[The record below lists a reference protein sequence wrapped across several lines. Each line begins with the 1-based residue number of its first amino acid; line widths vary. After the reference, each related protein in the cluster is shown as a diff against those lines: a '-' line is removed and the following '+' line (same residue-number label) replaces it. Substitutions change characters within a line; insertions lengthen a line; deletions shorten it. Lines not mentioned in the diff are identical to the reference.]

1 MGRWRL
7 VSLGFLFI
15 ASISAAG
22 NPCAHGP
29 CVAGTVVG
37 IADGD
42 TVTLLVDEA
51 GTKRQQR
58 VRLTDIDT
66 PERAQPWGTRA
77 RQALADKV
85 FRHQV
90 RVASGGED
98 RYGRLLGRIYLD
110 GRDINREMVRE
121 GHAWVYRRY
130 SSDHAL
136 LQDEGAARARRA
148 GLWSLPD
155 ADRVPP
161 WEWRRGARQPKTSAA
176 AAEPHTPRRVAVAS
190 AARHLALAP
199 TVPASFACGD
209 KHTCSDMTS
218 CDEARFHHERCGIPR
233 LDGDGDGTPCERLC
247 RDDE

>member
-1 MGRWRL
+1 MGMWRL
-7 VSLGFLFI
+7 VLVGALLGVAI
-15 ASISAAG
+15 GAAG
-22 NPCAHGP
+22 DPCASGP
-29 CVAGTVVG
+29 CVQGTIVG

-51 GTKRQQR
+51 GGKRQQR
-58 VRLTDIDT
+58 VRLTEIDT

-85 FRHQV
+85 FRREV

-98 RYGRLLGRIYLD
+98 RYGRLLGRIYLG

-130 SSDHAL
+130 SSDRSL
-136 LQDEGAARARRA
+136 LQDEGAARDRRA

-155 ADRVPP
+155 AQRVPP
-161 WEWRRGARQPKTSAA
+161 WEWRRGTRKPKTKAASSA
-176 AAEPHTPRRVAVAS
+176 PRRVAAPPPS
-190 AARHLALAP
+190 PRQLGLAA
-199 TVPASFACGD
+199 TPAAAFGCGD
-209 KHTCSDMTS
+209 KHTCGEMTS
-218 CDEARFHHERCGIPR
+218 CDEARFHQETCGVIR